1 MEAERESVRI
11 KQVEWLVQHQ
21 DQEFEGVISGVT
33 SFGIFV
39 ETLPYLIE
47 GLVRVERM
55 ENDFYIFDEK
65 TYSMIGRE
73 SGEVL
78 RLGDPVRVRVAR
90 IDRERNEVDFE
101 FIKA

>member
-1 MEAERESVRI
+1 RNQQLKEVCQITSDRERRAMEAERESVRI

-73 SGEVL
+73 SG
-78 RLGDPVRVRVAR
+78 
-90 IDRERNEVDFE
+90 
-101 FIKA
+101 